1 MNYLRS
7 YKVFEY
13 NESGLMDCLVELF
26 DYGFEPELS
35 GLDCR
40 ITIQMYQRI
49 VDLLKQHQ
57 NLDISKYQIERIKSI
72 RTK

>member
-1 MNYLRS
+1 MSKIGPATGVVMTGYHDALT
-7 YKVFEY
+7 
-13 NESGLMDCLVELF
+13 
-26 DYGFEPELS
+26 
-35 GLDCR
+35 DCR